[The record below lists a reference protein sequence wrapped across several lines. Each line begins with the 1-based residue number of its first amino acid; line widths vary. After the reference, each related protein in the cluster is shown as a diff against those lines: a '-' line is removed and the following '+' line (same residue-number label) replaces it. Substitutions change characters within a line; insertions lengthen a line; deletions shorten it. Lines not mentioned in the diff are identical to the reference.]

1 MYQNSDFYDSLFQ
14 INKQVR
20 SLKSITKPIGADYLK
35 HQQSFIRAAVGPTTL
50 ESTKFF
56 PKFSQSVVG
65 SLPAPASSFFTLLNS
80 QYKTT
85 TIDLAKILPA
95 SAIEVAQNVASF
107 STLQS
112 GISPSSLGFE
122 TITAAINSIRILPNY
137 VELQLPAEL
146 IADDF
151 DYNEKANPPVQSKS
165 VIKLSPERARFLI
178 GSILIPLMLWFASYF
193 QSQSPSVWQ
202 EQYHQ
207 EEMKNDAKLIQQ
219 NETIIQQNDEALEN
233 QHKQYEASLK
243 TIELLEAIYHQL
255 EPDSKTS
262 PASDCIPPADDSLSQ
277 AADSLL
283 QRDASHSSDDRL
295 NDPQAESHPGSD
307 EPKPSKPSGS
317 SAISGTLSE
326 SE

>member
-1 MYQNSDFYDSLFQ
+1 MYQNSDFYDPLFQ

-20 SLKSITKPIGADYLK
+20 YLKSITKPIGADYLK

-65 SLPAPASSFFTLLNS
+65 SLPAPTSSFFTLLNS

-85 TIDLAKILPA
+85 TIDLAKILPT

-107 STLQS
+107 SALQS
-112 GISPSSLGFE
+112 GIPPSSLGFE

-146 IADDF
+146 IPDDF
-151 DYNEKANPPVQSKS
+151 DYDKKPISPVQPKS
-165 VIKLSPERARFLI
+165 VIKLPTERAQFLI

-193 QSQSPSVWQ
+193 QSQSPSTWQ
-202 EQYHQ
+202 EQHHQ
-207 EEMKNDAKLIQQ
+207 EKMEDTAKLIQQ
-219 NETIIQQNDEALEN
+219 NDEVIEN
-233 QHKQYEASLK
+233 QRKQYEASLK
-243 TIELLEAIYHQL
+243 IIELLEAIYS
-255 EPDSKTS
+255 DSNTS
-262 PASDCIPPADDSLSQ
+262 PADASPFQ

-283 QRDASHSSDDRL
+283 RRDDSHSSDDRS
-295 NDPQAESHPGSD
+295 NDPPAESHPGSD
-307 EPKPSKPSGS
+307 EPKPSKSSGS
-317 SAISGTLSE
+317 SATSETLSE
-326 SE
+326 AE